1 MLWIRI
7 KNRSPRGQCTF
18 FVKILIQKKFSTTT
32 LTLARH
38 CQEIPHNKC
47 GFFPAQLLRIRHS
60 SESGEQG
67 LGSRLAE
74 EDDIFLWFSMAA
86 SRAFSLIDSGLT
98 GAVGRAFSA
107 VSTTLVLYRSE
118 FIFFIL
124 MLLKEFS
131 DYFCITNLFD
141 KMPTKHCL
149 QAVCLTLSK
158 YFLFQSPR
166 KSKSSV
172 VDPDSDLN
180 WIHIIKNR
188 GKKAKLTDKN

>member
-1 MLWIRI
+1 MSRYRRVQVHRAQSSS
-7 KNRSPRGQCTF
+7 KNALDPNQEPIPPRSMYVFCQDLDT
-18 FVKILIQKKFSTTT
+18 KKFSTTT

-47 GFFPAQLLRIRHS
+47 DFFPAQLLRIRHS

-118 FIFFIL
+118 FIF
-124 MLLKEFS
+124 
-131 DYFCITNLFD
+131 
-141 KMPTKHCL
+141 
-149 QAVCLTLSK
+149 LS
-158 YFLFQSPR
+158 
-166 KSKSSV
+166 
-172 VDPDSDLN
+172 
-180 WIHIIKNR
+180 
-188 GKKAKLTDKN
+188 

>member
-1 MLWIRI
+1 MYVCCQDLDTKKVFNHNTDARSTLSRDSTQQVWLFPSPTSENPSLIRVRRARPWFSTGGGGRHLSLVLDGRLQSLQPHWQRPHRGRRPRLFCRFHHPSFIQIRI
-7 KNRSPRGQCTF
+7 
-18 FVKILIQKKFSTTT
+18 
-32 LTLARH
+32 
-38 CQEIPHNKC
+38 
-47 GFFPAQLLRIRHS
+47 
-60 SESGEQG
+60 
-67 LGSRLAE
+67 
-74 EDDIFLWFSMAA
+74 
-86 SRAFSLIDSGLT
+86 
-98 GAVGRAFSA
+98 
-107 VSTTLVLYRSE
+107 Y
-118 FIFFIL
+118 FFIL

-141 KMPTKHCL
+141 KMPNKHCL